1 MGDLDADGTESITD
15 EIPQLLVVTGM
26 SGAGRS
32 TSAKV
37 LEDLGFYVIDNLPP
51 ELLRN
56 VVDLNDLLDTPRR
69 LAVVIDA
76 RGGFPVSELE
86 VAIAELE
93 QLGIAV
99 TVVFLDA
106 DDDVLIQRYEEHR
119 RPHPVEGETLADSIK
134 TERAML
140 SDMQASADMYL
151 NTSET
156 NVHELRRRIEQQF
169 AALSSARPMR
179 VAVTSFGFKN
189 GAPRDVALMFDVRF
203 LPNPHWIPEL
213 RVQTGRHPQ
222 VAAYVLSHEDAQAF
236 NEHLHDLLL
245 FLLPRF
251 RDEGKFYVGIG
262 IGCTGGRHR
271 SVALAEDLARW
282 LAEQGYHSTVRHRDV
297 DR

>member
-1 MGDLDADGTESITD
+1 MGDLDADGTEPITD
-15 EIPQLLVVTGM
+15 EVPQLLVVTGM

-119 RPHPVEGETLADSIK
+119 RPHPVEGETLAESIK

-169 AALSSARPMR
+169 TALSSARPMR

-213 RVQTGRHPQ
+213 RVQTGQHPQ

-236 NEHLHDLLL
+236 NEHLHDLLR

-282 LAEQGYHSTVRHRDV
+282 LGDQGYHSTVRHRDV